1 MRSEGVILVV
11 DDEPNTR
18 ATLGEALEPLGHELV
33 LVATGEDAIEQLAD
47 RDVSLV
53 LLDLKL
59 PGVDGQAVLEKIER
73 DRPDARVLIL
83 TAHGTAEAVL
93 EGMKHGAVDVIH
105 KPFSLDQIRERVRR
119 EMDPEAQH
127 RSSEMTYQAYLR
139 RARERIRAGDLA
151 GAEAQVARAEQ
162 IDPNRPEGLNVA
174 GVVRELRR
182 DRSGAQKRY
191 RMALNVDPG
200 YEPARRN
207 LDASTGDP
215 TRRGSPDLGDED
227 A

>member
-1 MRSEGVILVV
+1 MKSEDVILIV
-11 DDEPNTR
+11 DTEPNTR

-47 RDVSLV
+47 RNVALV

-59 PGVDGQAVLEKIER
+59 PGVDGQAVLAKIER
-73 DRPDARVLIL
+73 DRPEVRVLIL
-83 TAHGTAEAVL
+83 ATHGTAEAVL
-93 EGMKHGAVDVIH
+93 EGMKHGALDVIH
-105 KPFSLDQIRERVRR
+105 KPFSLDQIRERVLR
-119 EMDPEAQH
+119 EMDSEAQH
-127 RSSEMTYQAYLR
+127 RSSEATYHAYLR
-139 RARERIRAGDLA
+139 RARERIRAGDLT
-151 GAEAQVARAEQ
+151 GAEAQVTRAEQ
-162 IDPNRPEGLNVA
+162 IDPNRPEGLNVS

-215 TRRGSPDLGDED
+215 TRRGSPDLGDEG

>member
-1 MRSEGVILVV
+1 MASEDVILIV
-11 DDEPNTR
+11 DNEPNTR
-18 ATLGEALEPLGHELV
+18 AVLGEALEPLGHELV
-33 LVATGEDAIEQLAD
+33 LVATGEDAIELLAD
-47 RDVSLV
+47 RDISLV

-73 DRPDARVLIL
+73 DRPEVRVLIL
-83 TAHGTAEAVL
+83 AVHGTAEAVL
-93 EGMKHGAVDVIH
+93 EGMKQGAVDVIH

-119 EMDPEAQH
+119 EMDSEGQR
-127 RSSEMTYQAYLR
+127 RSSEATYQAYLR
-139 RARERIRAGDLA
+139 RARKRIRAGDLS

-174 GVVRELRR
+174 GVLRELRR

-191 RMALNVDPG
+191 RMALDVDPG
-200 YEPARRN
+200 YEPAQRN

-215 TRRGSPDLGDED
+215 TQRGSPDLGDEG